1 LRTFRLAAVL
11 LAAAAAARAQ
21 SEGVA
26 EFKGSMAWSGGHT
39 IPSAGK
45 AYFARDAY
53 RMEWEVDLSAVAAK
67 GKAPAG
73 AVPARYKTITIQKLS
88 DPDHALQINEVRR
101 TYAIAD
107 LKKLRESLAGRER
120 PTYSVKKL
128 GRDKVA
134 GYSCVRALVTSSSG
148 TESELCVA
156 VDLIV
161 PSSWLFAFTR
171 KEASDNMLTALRD
184 NGLQGFP
191 IRLTVRG
198 GAGKEA
204 VSTMELVRFERK
216 SLPASLF
223 EVPAGY
229 TQTDEVSLN
238 LTEEQ
243 ERMMK
248 QLREK
253 MKSRGRS

>member
-1 LRTFRLAAVL
+1 MRTFRLAAAL
-11 LAAAAAARAQ
+11 LAAAAAAYAQ

-26 EFKGSMAWSGGHT
+26 EFKGSMAWSAGRT

-45 AYFARDAY
+45 AYFTRDAY
-53 RMEWEVDLSAVAAK
+53 RMEWEVDLSAIPGK
-67 GKAPAG
+67 GTAPAA

-88 DPDHALQINEVRR
+88 DPDHALNVNVNRR

-107 LKKLRESLAGRER
+107 LKKLREAKAGRER

-156 VDLIV
+156 ADLIA
-161 PSSWLFAFTR
+161 PSSWLSALTR
-171 KEASDNMLTALRD
+171 QEASDNMLTALRD

-204 VSTMELVRFERK
+204 VSTMELVRFEGK
-216 SLPASLF
+216 SVPASLF
-223 EVPAGY
+223 EVPEGY
-229 TQTDEVSLN
+229 TQTDEMSLN

-248 QLREK
+248 QFREK
-253 MKSRGRS
+253 MKSRDRP

>member
-1 LRTFRLAAVL
+1 MKTSC
-11 LAAAAAARAQ
+11 LAAALLLSTVAARAQ
-21 SEGVA
+21 FEGIA
-26 EFKGSMAWSGGHT
+26 EFKGSMAWSGGRT

-45 AYFARDAY
+45 ASFSRDAY
-53 RMEWEVDLSAVAAK
+53 RMEWEVDLSAIPTK
-67 GKAPAG
+67 GTTPAV

-88 DPDHALQINEVRR
+88 DPDHALHINENRR

-107 LKKLRESLAGRER
+107 LTKLREAKAGRKQ

-134 GYSCVRALVTSSSG
+134 GYPCLKALLTSSSG
-148 TESELCVA
+148 VESELCVA
-156 VDLIV
+156 TDLV
-161 PSSWLFAFTR
+161 APSSWLSALGR
-171 KEASDNMLTALRD
+171 NEASDNIRTALRD

-191 IRLTVRG
+191 IRLTLRG
-198 GAGKEA
+198 GAGKEV
-204 VSTMELVRFERK
+204 VSTMELVRFEKR
-216 SLPASLF
+216 SLPSSLF

-229 TQTDEVSLN
+229 TQTDEASLN

-243 ERMMK
+243 EKMMK
-248 QLREK
+248 ELREK